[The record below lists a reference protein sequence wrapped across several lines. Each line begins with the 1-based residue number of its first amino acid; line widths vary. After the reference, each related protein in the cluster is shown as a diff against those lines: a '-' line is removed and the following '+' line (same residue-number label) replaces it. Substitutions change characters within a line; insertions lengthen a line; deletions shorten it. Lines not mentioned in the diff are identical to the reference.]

1 MMALGVHQLTRR
13 AMSRACVTQFVTQ
26 GEKSSPARSAKSVLM
41 IDFVG
46 SGGAL
51 QPLETSH

>member
-1 MMALGVHQLTRR
+1 
-13 AMSRACVTQFVTQ
+13 MSRACVTQFVTQ